1 MRFRNFIEK
10 IQNSDERAKRRW
22 LVISSAITMA
32 IVLVLWIFYVSFIF
46 QVPSAE
52 QTNIQTDEPGF
63 WQIFKNGA
71 VVVFNSASEGL
82 KNLISQLTGEK
93 TIVIQ

>member
-10 IQNSDERAKRRW
+10 IQNSDERIKRRW
-22 LVISSAITMA
+22 LIASSAAAMA
-32 IVLVLWIFYVSFIF
+32 VVLALWIFYISFIF
-46 QVPSAE
+46 QILPADAISD
-52 QTNIQTDEPGF
+52 QSGEPGF

-71 VVVFNSASEGL
+71 VVVFNSASDGL
-82 KNLISQLTGEK
+82 KNLILQLTGEK